1 MDQDLIVS
9 LHVESFPVRQSLAV
23 KYVNGVKFKQFSVCV
38 CVCVCVC
45 VVRERERER
54 ERERKGEKG
63 DRETERHR

>member
-38 CVCVCVC
+38 CVCVWL
-45 VVRERERER
+45 ERERER
-54 ERERKGEKG
+54 DKREIERERKGI
-63 DRETERHR
+63 